1 MRKYCYVFFVTHKY
15 FVMVDAEGDDVNEVK
30 EIGVYAS
37 HQLAQCATERFAG
50 LPGFSSYPDRFIIS
64 KVRCYL
70 GTSDKK
76 ADLSVLYS
84 PYYEAY
90 LPESDCDFV
99 SRGLF
104 YENQADAEA
113 VLQRWKQDPKFRHAN
128 GEYAAVEYELNKDSR
143 FWSEGFS

>member
-37 HQLAQCATERFAG
+37 HQLAQCAAERFAG

-76 ADLSVLYS
+76 SG
-84 PYYEAY
+84 
-90 LPESDCDFV
+90 FV
-99 SRGLF
+99 
-104 YENQADAEA
+104 
-113 VLQRWKQDPKFRHAN
+113 
-128 GEYAAVEYELNKDSR
+128 
-143 FWSEGFS
+143 GFVFSLL

>member
-37 HQLAQCATERFAG
+37 HQLAQCAAERFAG

-84 PYYEAY
+84 MRHICQSQTAILSAAASSMRIKRTLKPYCKDG
-90 LPESDCDFV
+90 SKTQSFDMQT
-99 SRGLF
+99 
-104 YENQADAEA
+104 ENMQ
-113 VLQRWKQDPKFRHAN
+113 LWN
-128 GEYAAVEYELNKDSR
+128 MS
-143 FWSEGFS
+143 